1 MFLMERFYYNTRW
14 STNDHQT
21 LEDIY
26 DQCYSTYYT
35 SYELKIDKCTMGC
48 TIFIFYDSI
57 SDFAEKIHIGIL
69 RATTSI
75 NTDGNLAL

>member
-1 MFLMERFYYNTRW
+1 MNSKL
-14 STNDHQT
+14 TNV
-21 LEDIY
+21 
-26 DQCYSTYYT
+26 
-35 SYELKIDKCTMGC
+35 TMGC

-57 SDFAEKIHIGIL
+57 SDFAEKIHIRIL